1 MGDSVTDTATGYRI
15 VSPELTV
22 KAMRDSGYKN
32 TAYALAE
39 LIDNSIDAEASL
51 VEVFG
56 CEMPTQ
62 DASHVRPRIDTI
74 AVLDNGKGM
83 DADTLRR
90 ALKFGDGRR
99 GDRRRIGRFGMGL
112 PNSSMSQCRK
122 VEVWSWTNGAGNALY
137 TYLALDEINKGLDD
151 VPEPVHRRVPDEWQQ
166 LSEGLGETGSLVV
179 WTELDR
185 VQWYGAAATLRNTE
199 ELIGRVYR
207 HYLNP
212 DPDDPEAPTVDIRLV
227 PVREGVVL
235 DGVRYVQ
242 PNDPLY
248 LMKSTCTREPFA
260 DKPMFMPFKMGNEQQ
275 PGAAHVSVPYKGQ
288 THKVKIKA
296 SIARPEAR
304 RPDVDGHPWPA
315 NANPNVDAGRLPWG
329 KHAKRNIG
337 VSLVRQ
343 GRELDL
349 DTSWAIGYDPVERW
363 WGIEIDFPPELDD
376 AFGVTNNKQNATHF
390 SALANFDWES
400 EAEADETFK
409 AFKDRL
415 AERGD
420 PRLPL
425 LELALY
431 LQTKLLPA
439 MRRQLKQQTVGARKK
454 QKRHED
460 EATSKANDAINRR
473 REEGHLGKTDQLDQ
487 QTQPE
492 DKRKQQVDTLTG
504 RHHIDKETA
513 ESLVDEDLAKGLRA
527 RWISSYQDSHA
538 FFSIDL
544 MAGMLQV
551 IFNSKHPLHGEL
563 VAVLED
569 VPEGADTDDLRQR
582 LTRAANTFK
591 LLLFSWARMEDE
603 IPSEKQR
610 EKIAD
615 ARQDWGRY
623 ARDFIAGEDDDE

>member
-1 MGDSVTDTATGYRI
+1 MTNAASSYRI

-39 LIDNSIDAEASL
+39 LIDNSIDAEASQ
-51 VEVFG
+51 VEVFA
-56 CEMPTQ
+56 CEERPAPGA
-62 DASHVRPRIDTI
+62 DHIRPRIDTI
-74 AVLDNGKGM
+74 GVLDNGKGM
-83 DADTLRR
+83 DAETLRR
-90 ALKFGDGRR
+90 ALKFGDGRG
-99 GDRRRIGRFGMGL
+99 GDRKRIGRFGMGL
-112 PNSSMSQCRK
+112 PNSSMSQCCK
-122 VEVWSWTNGAGNALY
+122 VEVWSWTNGVGNALY
-137 TYLALDEINKGLDD
+137 TYLSLKEINDGRDD
-151 VPEPVHRRVPDEWQQ
+151 VPEPVHQRVPDQWQQ
-166 LSEGLGETGSLVV
+166 LSEGLEEAGTLVV
-179 WTELDR
+179 WTDLDR

-207 HYLNP
+207 HYLSP
-212 DPDDPEAPTVDIRLV
+212 GPDDPDQRMVDIRLV
-227 PVREGVVL
+227 PVRDGVVL
-235 DGVRYVQ
+235 EGERFVR

-248 LMKSTCTREPFA
+248 LMKSSCTPAPFA
-260 DKPMFMPFKMGNEQQ
+260 DKLMFMPFNMGNEQQ
-275 PGAAHVSVPYKGQ
+275 AGVAQLPITYKGH
-288 THKVKIKA
+288 THIVTVKA

-304 RPDVDGHPWPA
+304 RPDVEGQPWPA
-315 NANPNVDAGRLPWG
+315 DVNPNIDPGRLPWG
-329 KHAKRNIG
+329 RHAKRNIG
-337 VSLVRQ
+337 ISLVRQ
-343 GRELDL
+343 GRELNL
-349 DTSWAIGYDPVERW
+349 DSSWAIGYDPVERW
-363 WGIEIDFPPELDD
+363 WGIEIDFPPEIDD

-390 SALANFDWES
+390 SALANFDWEA

-425 LELALY
+425 FDLALY

-439 MRRQLKQQTVGARKK
+439 MRRQLKQQRAGARKNN
-454 QKRHED
+454 KRHDD

-473 REEGHLGKTDQLDQ
+473 REEGHLGKTDELDQ

-492 DKRKQQVDTLTG
+492 DKRKEQVNTLTT
-504 RHHIDKETA
+504 RHHIDQDTA
-513 ESLVDEDLAKGLRA
+513 ETLVDDALAKGMRA
-527 RWISSYQDSHA
+527 RWISSYEDSYA

-551 IFNSKHPLHGEL
+551 IFNRKHPLHSEL

-569 VPEGADTDDLRQR
+569 APEGADADALRER
-582 LTRAANTFK
+582 LGRAASTFK

-603 IPSEKQR
+603 IPSERKR

-615 ARQDWGRY
+615 VRQDWGRY
-623 ARDFIAGEDDDE
+623 ARDFLDGEGDDE

>member
-1 MGDSVTDTATGYRI
+1 MTNVASSYRI
-15 VSPELTV
+15 VSSELTV

-39 LIDNSIDAEASL
+39 LIDNSIDAEAST
-51 VEVFG
+51 VEVFA
-56 CEMPTQ
+56 CEMPSQ
-62 DASHVRPRIDTI
+62 DTDHARPRVDTI

-90 ALKFGDGRR
+90 ALKFGDGRG
-99 GDRRRIGRFGMGL
+99 GDGKRIGRFGMGL
-112 PNSSMSQCRK
+112 PNSSMSQCQK

-137 TYLALDEINKGLDD
+137 TYLALDEVNKGLDH
-151 VPEPVHRRVPDEWQQ
+151 VPEPVHKRVPDHWQE
-166 LSEGLGETGSLVV
+166 LSEGLDETGTLVV

-185 VQWYGAAATLRNTE
+185 VRWYGAAATLRNTE

-212 DPDDPEAPTVDIRLV
+212 DSDDPDARTVDIRLV
-227 PVREGVVL
+227 PVREGAVL
-235 DGVRYVQ
+235 DGVRNVM

-248 LMKSTCTREPFA
+248 LMKSTCSPEPFA
-260 DKPMFMPFKMGNEQQ
+260 DKPMFMPFNMGNQQQ
-275 PGAAHVSVPYKGQ
+275 PGLAEIPVTYKGQ
-288 THKVKIKA
+288 VHIVKVKA
-296 SIARPEAR
+296 SIARLEAR
-304 RPDVDGHPWPA
+304 RSDVDGHPWPT
-315 NANPNVDAGRLPWG
+315 NANPNLDPGRLPWG

-343 GRELDL
+343 GRELSL
-349 DTSWAIGYDPVERW
+349 DTSWAIGYNPAERW

-376 AFGVTNNKQNATHF
+376 AFGVTNNKQNATNF
-390 SALANFDWES
+390 TALAHLDWES
-400 EAEADETFK
+400 EAEPEETYK

-415 AERGD
+415 ADFGD
-420 PRLPL
+420 SRLPL
-425 LELALY
+425 LELAVY
-431 LQTKLLPA
+431 LQTKLLPTI
-439 MRRQLKQQTVGARKK
+439 RRQLNQHRINTRKK
-454 QKRHED
+454 KRHDD

-473 REEGHLGKTDQLDQ
+473 RDEGHLGKTDKLDQ
-487 QTQPE
+487 ETKPE
-492 DKRKQQVDTLTG
+492 DKRREQVDTLTD

-513 ESLVDEDLAKGLRA
+513 ESLVDDALAKGIRA

-551 IFNSKHPLHGEL
+551 IFNSKHPLHNEL

-569 VPEGADTDDLRQR
+569 VPDNADADALRER
-582 LTRAANTFK
+582 LRRAANTFK

-603 IPSEKQR
+603 IPGEKKR

-623 ARDFIAGEDDDE
+623 ARDFLDNEGDDE